1 MIITEDIIRR
11 IARQVFNVMFQS
23 ALRQSNVGGT
33 VTDVQHAVEA
43 DHATAADS
51 VPWTGVS
58 GKPSFATVATSGSYN
73 DLSNKPSIPSVSGSV
88 SGSTLTI
95 TINGSNYSLTD
106 TNTWR
111 GIQNN
116 LTSNGNTTES
126 LSAHQ
131 GYLLANGSAR
141 DDSKLLLAGGTITG
155 NLTVEQTFTCQS
167 VEIGHTNE
175 INATGSNNL
184 YLQYRNSGNL
194 VLCYNGHNVGIGTDS
209 PSYKL
214 HVAGKIYSTGGFAF
228 LSDKRMKNVIDRQV
242 QLTVDQIANAPLI
255 YYTLKGD
262 KDKRVQLGS
271 VAQYWKTVLPETV
284 QTDEAGTL
292 SMQYDVQA
300 HTAVVVLA
308 RKVSALWE
316 EVEKIKKQSNG

>member
-11 IARQVFNVMFQS
+11 IARQVFNAMFTS
-23 ALRQSNVGGT
+23 ALRQSNVGGA

-43 DHATAADS
+43 DHAASADA

-95 TINGSNYSLTD
+95 TINGSSYSLTD
-106 TNTWR
+106 TDTWR
-111 GIQNN
+111 PVQNN
-116 LTSNGNTTES
+116 LNSTATGDS
-126 LSAHQ
+126 LSAYQ
-131 GYLLANGSAR
+131 GYLLARGSAR
-141 DDSKLLLAGGTITG
+141 DDSKLPLTGGTITG
-155 NLTVEQTFTCQS
+155 NLTVNQTFTCQS

-175 INATGSNNL
+175 INATGSSNL